1 MFGKGSICKICCQ
14 HLHNCAT
21 LEGQDLL
28 CVPMASIAYQLLIWK
43 ICMQSYCCCILI
55 SFSERLS
62 QELERE
68 KEMHE
73 TSKFIYLNRSLC
85 KAAAEMAIAWLHEK
99 RWKCLGI
106 DDHLRRPPLPL
117 GRTCQAYRAKYL
129 PSQRPDYFR
138 GANAK
143 REPQG
148 RRQPYWEK
156 NKIFRERK

>member
-1 MFGKGSICKICCQ
+1 MLGKGSICKICCQ

-43 ICMQSYCCCILI
+43 ICMQSYSRCILI

-62 QELERE
+62 QELEPE

-99 RWKCLGI
+99 RLKVSRNWWPYTSAATAARKN
-106 DDHLRRPPLPL
+106 
-117 GRTCQAYRAKYL
+117 L
-129 PSQRPDYFR
+129 PSLPGKISALTKTRRFSR
-138 GANAK
+138 GK
-143 REPQG
+143 RQARASAP
-148 RRQPYWEK
+148 
-156 NKIFRERK
+156 